1 MLSVE
6 LYKAKDYTPTT
17 YKKDMNISYN
27 RDQLTKMKIPQL
39 KELCIGFN
47 LKKSGKKDILID
59 RIIQHTSE
67 KHIEKPTPDSTVDL
81 EFENKIWPA
90 YSAWFSKTNYKIY
103 KQTQPFKWDLVSRSE
118 IQETFNKYDYSKSP
132 LRNDSLVPVPTT
144 RTEQFIEMFFQYIGG
159 EWDEPQNDDGEW
171 TESDQNNFIAHMKAV
186 A

>member
-81 EFENKIWPA
+81 EFENKIC
-90 YSAWFSKTNYKIY
+90 
-103 KQTQPFKWDLVSRSE
+103 
-118 IQETFNKYDYSKSP
+118 
-132 LRNDSLVPVPTT
+132 
-144 RTEQFIEMFFQYIGG
+144 
-159 EWDEPQNDDGEW
+159 
-171 TESDQNNFIAHMKAV
+171 
-186 A
+186 